1 MAYVAPSILAADFS
15 RIEDEVLMMEE
26 FGAQYIHLDVMDGKF
41 VPNTTFGPD
50 LVERIHDIHH
60 MVNDV
65 HLMVA
70 DPVTNVIDFAKAG
83 ADILTVHYESF
94 ACEKDLDD
102 GIDLIHMLGKKAGVS
117 VKPNTNIE
125 VLQPFWEKMDLC
137 LVMSVEPG
145 KGGQAYLD
153 SADQKLSWAK
163 MMNQKHPGHH
173 VLIEVDGGINGVT
186 GPIAVAAGA
195 EILVAGSYLFGKA
208 DAKERLEGL
217 LAL

>member
-15 RIEDEVLMMEE
+15 KIEDEVLMMEG
-26 FGAQYIHLDVMDGKF
+26 FGAQYIHLDVMDGTF
-41 VPNTTFGPD
+41 VPNTTFGPE
-50 LVERIHDIHH
+50 LVERIHGIHH

-102 GIDLIHMLGKKAGVS
+102 CIDLIHMLGKKAGVS

-125 VLQPFWEKMDLC
+125 VLQPFWKKMDLC

-163 MMNQKHPGHH
+163 KMNQKHPDHH

-195 EILVAGSYLFGKA
+195 EILVAGSYLFGKV